1 MYAYT
6 HDSNS
11 WVDPFGL
18 DIITIYRFD
27 KRSLSEIKAGG
38 GFKAKK
44 LNANIDLYN
53 YAKIMLPLNI
63 FLLVIV

>member
-18 DIITIYRFD
+18 NECGVSGKRINHKLDADLENTFLGRKYSSYILEEDMILYRAG
-27 KRSLSEIKAGG
+27 KNMSL
-38 GFKAKK
+38 
-44 LNANIDLYN
+44 
-53 YAKIMLPLNI
+53 
-63 FLLVIV
+63 